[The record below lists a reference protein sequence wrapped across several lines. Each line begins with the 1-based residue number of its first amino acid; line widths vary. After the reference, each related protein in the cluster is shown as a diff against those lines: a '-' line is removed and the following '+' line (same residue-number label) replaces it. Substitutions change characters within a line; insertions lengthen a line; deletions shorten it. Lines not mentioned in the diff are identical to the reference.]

1 MIILWDSSDMRV
13 RITLVDDV
21 AQQVDL
27 EWQADRNLAR
37 DMLAY
42 LRDILA
48 ERQLMFTDITGIGVY
63 RGPGSYTGLRIG
75 LTVLNTIASSE
86 HIPIVG
92 ATGDNWRED
101 CIVKLQSGVDD
112 QIILP
117 EYGGDAH
124 ITKPRK

>member
-1 MIILWDSSDMRV
+1 M
-13 RITLVDDV
+13 LVHLTFVDT
-21 AQQVDL
+21 AGQQTNMQ
-27 EWQADRNLAR
+27 WQADRHLAH

-42 LRDILA
+42 LRDRLA
-48 ERQLMFTDITGIGVY
+48 EQNLTFTDITGIGVY

-86 HIPIVG
+86 HVAIVG
-92 ATGDNWRED
+92 ATGDNWHED
-101 CIVKLQSGVDD
+101 CLAKLRSGVDD
-112 QIILP
+112 QIVLP